1 VLHGSVT
8 MTPYTTTAAQFFAT
22 TAPALVASSSVS
34 LPAPVVFQITGSGGG
49 TWTIDFAA
57 KAVREGQAAPP
68 VAVIVKADALDF
80 MALVQGRMSPSDG
93 LLTERLSLA
102 GDAAAIG
109 TLLELLTPA
118 QPA

>member
-1 VLHGSVT
+1 MT
-8 MTPYTTTAAQFFAT
+8 TPYTTTAAQFFAT

-34 LPAPVVFQITGSGGG
+34 LPGPVVFQITGRGGG
-49 TWTIDFAA
+49 TWTIDFAT

-109 TLLELLTPA
+109 TLLELLAPSDAT
-118 QPA
+118 